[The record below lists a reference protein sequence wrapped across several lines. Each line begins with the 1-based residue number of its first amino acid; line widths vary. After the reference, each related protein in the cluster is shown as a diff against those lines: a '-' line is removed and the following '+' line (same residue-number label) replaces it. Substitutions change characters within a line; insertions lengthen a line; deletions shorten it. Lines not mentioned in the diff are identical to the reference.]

1 MRTPSTLEPVKPAV
15 GAIHAEND
23 QSLEVFEQHV
33 VRKVSRRLIG
43 FLFILFAFSF
53 LDRINI
59 GFAGLTMAAD
69 LKLTGTMFGM
79 AGAVF
84 YVTYVMFGIPSNL
97 ALGKIG
103 ARRWIATIMVA
114 WGLASACTAFAHD
127 ASSLYLLRALVGMC
141 EAGFLPGML
150 VYLTYWFPRAYR
162 ARANALFM
170 IAMPVTTALGAA
182 ASGYLLR
189 LDGVLGLAGWHW
201 LFVVEGLPASLL
213 GVAVWFYLDD
223 KPADARWLTEKEK
236 RTLQALLSAEASP
249 VAADGGAAQSR
260 ESGGVMQLATLKFAV
275 AYFCLVN
282 SLSLVSM
289 WVPQIVKSFDVSN
302 SNLKVGLLSALPQ
315 TCTIV
320 GMLAWGAH
328 SDRRQERRWH
338 LVLPMLFAAA
348 GWTLAVV
355 GEVPQM
361 RLTGIAMASTGA
373 YTAMAI
379 FWTMPDTVL
388 SQHAKAIGIAVINAT
403 GNIGSA
409 LSPLI
414 VGMLKDVTHS
424 FAAGLLYAVA
434 TLLIGSVIALS
445 LPVIKIAKGG
455 T

>member
-1 MRTPSTLEPVKPAV
+1 MRIPSTIDSVKPAA
-15 GAIHAEND
+15 GAIHADNEH
-23 QSLEVFEQHV
+23 SREAFERHV
-33 VRKVSRRLIG
+33 VGKVSRRLIG
-43 FLFILFAFSF
+43 FLFILFVFSF

-79 AGAVF
+79 AGAMF
-84 YVTYVMFGIPSNL
+84 YATYVMFGIPSDL

-103 ARRWIATIMVA
+103 ARRWIAAIMVA
-114 WGLASACTAFAHD
+114 WGLASASTAFAHD

-182 ASGYLLR
+182 VSGYLLR

-201 LFVVEGLPASLL
+201 LFVVEGLPATLL
-213 GVAVWFYLDD
+213 GIAVWFNLDD
-223 KPADARWLTEKEK
+223 KPADARWLTEQEK
-236 RTLQALLSAEASP
+236 RALQVLLSAAASP
-249 VAADGGAAQSR
+249 VAAAGGAAQPGA
-260 ESGGVMQLATLKFAV
+260 SGGIMQPAMLKFVV

-289 WVPQIVKSFDVSN
+289 WVPQIVNSFDGLN
-302 SNLKVGLLSALPQ
+302 SNPKVRLLSALPQ
-315 TCTIV
+315 LCTIV
-320 GMLAWGAH
+320 GMLAGGAH
-328 SDRRQERRWH
+328 SDHRQKRRWH

-361 RLTGIAMASTGA
+361 MLTGISMASTGA

-388 SQHAKAIGIAVINAT
+388 SQHAKAIGIAVINAA

-409 LSPLI
+409 LSPPI
-414 VGMLKDVTHS
+414 VGMLKDVMHS

-445 LPVIKIAKGG
+445 LPVIKLAKGG